1 MQLVAHKLEVL
12 QQFLSTLTILPLFFV
27 SQEVVRYH
35 LRMQASAYKN
45 VPSNSVLHS
54 PRIVV

>member
-35 LRMQASAYKN
+35 LRMQASA
-45 VPSNSVLHS
+45 
-54 PRIVV
+54 